1 MGDFNSDP
9 PEIEI
14 YVFCSLYNITNLV
27 HDPTCYKNYINP
39 TCIDLMLTNR
49 MTYFQNTRTIETG
62 LSDFHKMTVTVMK
75 TSFKKHPSK
84 VISYRDYE
92 GFSNTP
98 TRNLN
103 ICSSKE
109 IFIVH
114 LMITSLMTMN
124 IFNRMAPLK
133 QKLIFANN
141 SNFMTKGLRKAMM
154 HRSKLYLLILSTENK
169 EIYVHT
175 Y

>member
-1 MGDFNSDP
+1 MYTNTITFLLS
-9 PEIEI
+9 EIEI
-14 YVFCSLYNITNLV
+14 YEFCSLYNLINLV

-75 TSFKKHPSK
+75 TSFKEHPAK
-84 VISYRDYE
+84 VISYRDYRDIIE
-92 GFSNTP
+92 IIKAFLTLYS

-103 ICSSKE
+103 ICSLKE

-114 LMITSLMTMN
+114 LMITSL
-124 IFNRMAPLK
+124 I
-133 QKLIFANN
+133 
-141 SNFMTKGLRKAMM
+141 
-154 HRSKLYLLILSTENK
+154 
-169 EIYVHT
+169 
-175 Y
+175 